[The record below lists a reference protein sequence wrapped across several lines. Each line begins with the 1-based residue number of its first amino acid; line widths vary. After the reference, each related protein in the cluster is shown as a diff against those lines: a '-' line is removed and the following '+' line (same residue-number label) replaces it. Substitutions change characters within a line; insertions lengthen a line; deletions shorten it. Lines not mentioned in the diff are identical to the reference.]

1 MHTIK
6 TQQRKSVADLE
17 KGPEGSGSP
26 LILGRSPGK
35 KKKKKRKK
43 EKRIVV
49 GRKGQVTKFMNKF
62 SGVVKKQTK
71 TPNGESTHEIGFHFI
86 IEKVTGGDCAP

>member
-1 MHTIK
+1 
-6 TQQRKSVADLE
+6 
-17 KGPEGSGSP
+17 
-26 LILGRSPGK
+26 
-35 KKKKKRKK
+35 
-43 EKRIVV
+43 
-49 GRKGQVTKFMNKF
+49 MNKF